1 MHFYAGFLGG
11 FCLRMLHFVFKMH
24 KTNVEI
30 YILLAHV
37 PKSVFGV
44 LTSCMRRA
52 IIAPYYFIC
61 NVRCNMAFIASTV
74 SVAIICAILG
84 LVLLVKGSDLNSAE
98 SCAMLCKTTQ
108 VS

>member
-1 MHFYAGFLGG
+1 MHFYAGFLRG
-11 FCLRMLHFVFKMH
+11 FCLETPSFMFKMH
-24 KTNVEI
+24 KSYIEI
-30 YILLAHV
+30 CFLLAHV

-98 SCAMLCKTTQ
+98 SCAMLCKATPI
-108 VS
+108 S